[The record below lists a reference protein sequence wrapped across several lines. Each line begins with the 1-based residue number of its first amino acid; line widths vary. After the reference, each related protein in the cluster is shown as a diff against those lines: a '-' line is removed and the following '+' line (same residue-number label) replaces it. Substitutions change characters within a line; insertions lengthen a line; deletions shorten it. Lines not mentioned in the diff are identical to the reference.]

1 MRHEIEVGYTKKE
14 IGLQTLNGNKFIG
27 TITPQEAKFSVY
39 RDGLGF
45 PDFSNFDG
53 VRFAFSGIPV
63 EVLKLKTAINVDEL
77 FEIQNFEF
85 TWKSTRQG
93 KTHVDKIGCKIRGL
107 RDPRRNPPQ
116 GHPTTMLNQPW
127 IMEER
132 AKNIWLQILSSKV
145 VIGSSIHIYTWKNFI
160 HISLTKCNYTFNY
173 KDHWEPGLF
182 ACYDMLQHVTLI
194 TLLISIHMNM
204 LSKPYF
210 IDIE

>member
-1 MRHEIEVGYTKKE
+1 M
-14 IGLQTLNGNKFIG
+14 
-27 TITPQEAKFSVY
+27 
-39 RDGLGF
+39 GF

-53 VRFAFSGIPV
+53 VRFAFRGTPV
-63 EVLKLKTAINVDEL
+63 EVFKLKTAINVDEL
-77 FEIQNFEF
+77 FKIQNFEF

-145 VIGSSIHIYTWKNFI
+145 VIGSSIHIYTWIYRQSPVKLPDIKN
-160 HISLTKCNYTFNY
+160 
-173 KDHWEPGLF
+173 
-182 ACYDMLQHVTLI
+182 I
-194 TLLISIHMNM
+194 TVIT
-204 LSKPYF
+204 
-210 IDIE
+210 